1 MSNQEKSEHQRVLKD
16 FEKQIAT
23 VNTLKEQKE
32 RLEDE
37 LRVSFYGTEGKTE
50 RRRERGRGRR
60 EGGREGDKDV
70 TSIRLG

>member
-37 LRVSFYGTEGKTE
+37 LRVSFMAPKE
-50 RRRERGRGRR
+50 REREGGKEG
-60 EGGREGDKDV
+60 EGGRE
-70 TSIRLG
+70 TRA